1 MNDLAPD
8 EPDSPTAATDPS
20 GRRAVWS
27 RRLAIGVL
35 VAFGMFL
42 LWNVVTVL
50 LLAYRT
56 VIEGQGGPLS

>member
-1 MNDLAPD
+1 MNDPVPD
-8 EPDSPTAATDPS
+8 EPDTPTAATDPA

-27 RRLAIGVL
+27 RRIAVGVL

-50 LLAYRT
+50 LLAWRS
-56 VIEGQGGPLS
+56 VVEGQGGPL

>member
-1 MNDLAPD
+1 MNDHPPD
-8 EPDSPTAATDPS
+8 EPESPTAATDPT

-27 RRLAIGVL
+27 RRIALGVL

-50 LLAYRT
+50 LLAWRS
-56 VIEGQGGPLS
+56 VMEGQGGPLS

>member
-8 EPDSPTAATDPS
+8 ERDSPTASDPT